1 MNTTIE
7 TILNHRS
14 IRKYTNEP
22 VSDEQ
27 IETIIQAAQSAST
40 SSFVQAYSIIGIKDD
55 DGKKKIAELSKN
67 THVEHASRVLIFCAD
82 FYRHE
87 LMAENKGESIADT
100 LESTEK
106 FIVGITDTTLA
117 AQNAAIAAESMGL
130 GICYLGGI
138 RNNIESIAEYL
149 ELPSHVSPLF
159 GMTIGYPADQSN
171 PKPRLPLHHVY
182 HEGKYNQDVEVY
194 TNQLKEY
201 DETVSSYYD
210 TRTSGQRQDRW
221 SDQMTNML
229 SKQVRMNMKDFV
241 QGKGFNKA

>member
-1 MNTTIE
+1 
-7 TILNHRS
+7 
-14 IRKYTNEP
+14 
-22 VSDEQ
+22 
-27 IETIIQAAQSAST
+27 
-40 SSFVQAYSIIGIKDD
+40 
-55 DGKKKIAELSKN
+55 
-67 THVEHASRVLIFCAD
+67 
-82 FYRHE
+82 
-87 LMAENKGESIADT
+87 MAENKGESIADT

-149 ELPSHVSPLF
+149 ELPSHVIPLF